1 MFFFLSHSGTESVP
15 ENTGNLTQS
24 ASSDLNQI
32 STDTTDRTIAN
43 MSKKKD
49 SYSKDNIIVPTYS
62 DGSINYDGTIIT
74 FYFI

>member
-1 MFFFLSHSGTESVP
+1 MFYFSYSASEPVL

-24 ASSDLNQI
+24 GSSDLNKI
-32 STDTTDRTIAN
+32 SIDTTDRTIAN

-49 SYSKDNIIVPTYS
+49 SYSKDNVIVPTYS
-62 DGSINYDGTIIT
+62 DGSINYDGTIT